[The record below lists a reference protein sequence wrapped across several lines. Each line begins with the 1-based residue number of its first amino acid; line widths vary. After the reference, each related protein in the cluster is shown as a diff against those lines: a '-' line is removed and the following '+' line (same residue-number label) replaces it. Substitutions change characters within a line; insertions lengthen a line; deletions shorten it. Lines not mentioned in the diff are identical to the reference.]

1 MNHELYKLSKDFF
14 NLHKNTILST
24 IFFSILCS
32 AAESILIP
40 MFVANVF
47 NSIDKPDAFKMGLI
61 KLSLAW
67 ISIKVLYIISNYYR
81 KQLEPEITQYITIE
95 LITSVFFKYEKENE
109 ISNVSV
115 LINKIQLIKKNIQ
128 ELFYVLC
135 TIFIPRSIVL
145 MLSCYNLYLI
155 NKQLGIIIFICSLVS
170 LFITTYKL
178 TECIDVT
185 YEELENKDELYDY
198 IEDLFYNIDTIQS
211 TPNGFNNELQMIS
224 NYSNNSKVKEQDAI
238 NCINTKQYEGYV
250 SNIIVFIIMI
260 YSIYKLHSDNKLNNT
275 QVTSTVLSLTG
286 LFENIYEITYY
297 IPEVTNK
304 LGVLKSNEQFV
315 KNLLGMRREN
325 NYNNDQIKPLNFNI
339 EFVGVSF
346 FYESHM
352 LLNKFSVIIPE
363 NKITCVYGPSGSG
376 KTTFAKLIFGIE
388 KPNEGMI
395 KIGEKDISQYSI
407 TSTRDYISYVNQNTS
422 NLFNTTIYKNIIY
435 GHKDTADLR
444 NRIIHIFTEF
454 KFYNIFKSLDENKEM
469 WSFLDLNVGK
479 LGGNVSGGQKE
490 IIFLLR
496 LEINNFTKI
505 LILDEP
511 SAALD
516 QVTRD
521 NVVQYILY
529 LKTKGKTILLITHDI
544 FYKDICDNMLMFSNK
559 DNPNMSP
566 F

>member
-1 MNHELYKLSKDFF
+1 M
-14 NLHKNTILST
+14 
-24 IFFSILCS
+24 
-32 AAESILIP
+32 
-40 MFVANVF
+40 
-47 NSIDKPDAFKMGLI
+47 
-61 KLSLAW
+61 
-67 ISIKVLYIISNYYR
+67 
-81 KQLEPEITQYITIE
+81 
-95 LITSVFFKYEKENE
+95 YE
-109 ISNVSV
+109 
-115 LINKIQLIKKNIQ
+115 
-128 ELFYVLC
+128 
-135 TIFIPRSIVL
+135 RSPIW
-145 MLSCYNLYLI
+145 
-155 NKQLGIIIFICSLVS
+155 
-170 LFITTYKL
+170 
-178 TECIDVT
+178 
-185 YEELENKDELYDY
+185 
-198 IEDLFYNIDTIQS
+198 
-211 TPNGFNNELQMIS
+211 
-224 NYSNNSKVKEQDAI
+224 
-238 NCINTKQYEGYV
+238 
-250 SNIIVFIIMI
+250 
-260 YSIYKLHSDNKLNNT
+260 
-275 QVTSTVLSLTG
+275 TSTVLSLTG

-339 EFVGVSF
+339 EFIGVSF

-352 LLNKFSVIIPE
+352 LLNKFNVIIPE
-363 NKITCVYGPSGSG
+363 NKITCIYGPSGSG

-454 KFYNIFKSLDENKEM
+454 KFYNIFKSLDENKAM